1 MASIVK
7 LVLRKCSQATQSTV
21 SEKFDIECRVLLDKL
36 DGKADGRKILNLL
49 L

>member
-7 LVLRKCSQATQSTV
+7 LVLRKCSLATQSTV
-21 SEKFDIECRVLLDKL
+21 SENFDIECRVLLDKL
-36 DGKADGRKILNLL
+36 DGKAGEREILNLL

>member
-21 SEKFDIECRVLLDKL
+21 SKKFDIECRVLLDKL
-36 DGKADGRKILNLL
+36 NGKAERRKILNLL